1 MQAAHAGI
9 SLSEAEASIAAPFTS
24 QIPDI
29 RCVPIVIREGRAAL
43 VTSFGVFKYMAGYS
57 LTQFTTVLLLY
68 WLATNLTDFQ
78 FLYIDLFL
86 ITVFA
91 VFFGYTDAAEQLCP
105 KPPPIRLLSL
115 SSVASIVGMLTII
128 GLFQAFTFV
137 FVTTQP
143 WFVPY
148 SIPEGDDDETKVSMQ
163 GTAVFFVSIYQYITL
178 AIVYST
184 GFPYRKPIFNNRLL
198 CASLVIL
205 SAICVYITLNPPT
218 FVINFLELDPIPY
231 LGFRLLLLTI
241 AVLSGVLCYL
251 YETWVIDYLLM
262 TVRERWMKERR
273 ALSDRDSVKYER
285 ILRQVGGEPT
295 WLRVFIDKMDA
306 ADRTPSPPENLLRA
320 SSVSPEDC
328 CLIDS
333 KQDNMSNGH
342 HRPSKDMT
350 SSL

>member
-1 MQAAHAGI
+1 
-9 SLSEAEASIAAPFTS
+9 
-24 QIPDI
+24 
-29 RCVPIVIREGRAAL
+29 VPIVIREGRAAL

-86 ITVFA
+86 ITTFA
-91 VFFGYTDAAEQLCP
+91 IFFGYTDAAEQLAP
-105 KPPPIRLLSL
+105 QPPPTRLLSV
-115 SSVASIVGMLTII
+115 SSVASIIGLLIII

-148 SIPEGDDDETKVSMQ
+148 SIPAGDDDETKVSMQ
-163 GTAVFFVSIYQYITL
+163 GTAVFYVSIYQYIAL

-184 GFPYRKPIFNNRLL
+184 GFPYRKPIFNNRMM
-198 CASLVIL
+198 CVSVVVL
-205 SAICVYITLNPPT
+205 SAICVYITLAPPP
-218 FVINFLELDPIPY
+218 FVVDFLELDPVPY

-241 AVLSGVLCYL
+241 ALLSGVLCYL

-262 TVRERWMKERR
+262 TVRERWKKQRK

-285 ILRQVGGEPT
+285 ILRMIGGEPT
-295 WLRVFIDKMDA
+295 WLRSFIEKMDA

-328 CLIDS
+328 CLIESDQKGIS
-333 KQDNMSNGH
+333 NGNGH